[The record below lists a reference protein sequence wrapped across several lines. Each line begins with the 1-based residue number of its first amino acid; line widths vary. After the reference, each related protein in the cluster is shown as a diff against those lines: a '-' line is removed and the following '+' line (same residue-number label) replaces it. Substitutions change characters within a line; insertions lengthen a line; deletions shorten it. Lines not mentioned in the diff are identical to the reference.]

1 MPNKKEQTISYFSLI
16 KYLHPDWNPDIENP
30 ETKMEEATRY
40 RNDEKQLYKLAVK
53 WGVVEDDSIEKVDIQ
68 YNVGMGKLVKIDQQY
83 EGIVVD
89 VYEKKGHLNVVVF
102 LNGGFYTYKRDKDS
116 PQDEFFY
123 IMGYSDEKSYEKADF
138 NYQKKMA
145 GM

>member
-1 MPNKKEQTISYFSLI
+1 MIDKKNKTILYWDLVWKI
-16 KYLHPDWNPDIENP
+16 HPDHTPEIQNP

-89 VYEKKGHLNVVVF
+89 VYKKNDYLNVVVC
-102 LNGGFYTYKRDKDS
+102 LNGGFYTYKRNKED

>member
-102 LNGGFYTYKRDKDS
+102 LNGGFYTYKRDKDI

>member
-1 MPNKKEQTISYFSLI
+1 MPNKKEQTISYFGLI

-89 VYEKKGHLNVVVF
+89 VYEKKEHLNVVVF
-102 LNGGFYTYKRDKDS
+102 LNGGFYTYKRDKDI